1 MEFNALDVRY
11 QEFNKGLR
19 GYAVEEVR
27 AYLGQLADYV
37 DELQEQNEALEKRIA
52 ELEEELQRHRQSEE
66 ELKRAVVA
74 AERIARDVRDQAN
87 REAELIIKEA
97 QSLKEQ
103 TLREAVDHVKR
114 MQRDIEMLRQQRD
127 LFREQFRAMLEGYL
141 KSLENN
147 DG

>member
-11 QEFNKGLR
+11 QEFKKGLR

-37 DELQEQNEALEKRIA
+37 GELQEQNEALEKRIA

>member
-11 QEFNKGLR
+11 QEFKKGLR
-19 GYAVEEVR
+19 GYVVEEVR

-37 DELQEQNEALEKRIA
+37 NELQEQNAALEKRIV
-52 ELEEELQRHRQSEE
+52 ELEEELQRHRQNEE

-74 AERIARDVRDQAN
+74 AERIARDVREQAN
-87 REAELIIKEA
+87 REAEIIVKEA

-141 KSLENN
+141 KSLESD